1 MTVAGTWGR
10 WIVLLLTGNMY
21 LFLIPHIFVAICR
34 PFLQNG
40 LSRMATVWFGDSQ
53 RAIATS
59 IGCLALPMGDILG
72 FAITPVFVSDK
83 DPLPEV
89 KQRVITYC
97 LWAAVMVS
105 VFSLPKVCFFREK
118 P

>member
-1 MTVAGTWGR
+1 
-10 WIVLLLTGNMY
+10 
-21 LFLIPHIFVAICR
+21 
-34 PFLQNG
+34 
-40 LSRMATVWFGDSQ
+40 MATVWFGDSQ

-105 VFSLPKVCFFREK
+105 VFSLPMVCFFREK
-118 P
+118 PQHFPSVAAKSISKTEYGFKKDLYLLIKNTNFWLVSICAGC